1 MKKLLL
7 TLSTILLTQ
16 VQIAD
21 AADSNHFASLSST
34 DIQTAFC
41 NIQSYNQKLA
51 AITSKEKLTA
61 LDMVKIHELTY
72 TLENAVIFL
81 KATLET
87 VSVDLEEVH
96 IASEKL
102 DQTVIKTSGQKY
114 LKATSLL
121 LNNPTSC

>member
-7 TLSTILLTQ
+7 TISTILLTQ
-16 VQIAD
+16 VQIAN
-21 AADSNHFASLSST
+21 AADSNHFPSLSAT

-41 NIQSYNQKLA
+41 NIQNYNKQLT

-102 DQTVIKTSGQKY
+102 DQTVIKASGQKY

-121 LNNPTSC
+121 LNNPTTC